1 MLQGL
6 GVTNIIASHTAS
18 SLHTRPFSPFSRNR
32 LPLEVWNPLQRKSSA
47 VSEKKMNY
55 RNNRVTLA
63 CCGWKVIPYQYRAP
77 ITTLTCHLD
86 YTLFNPRRK
95 FPLKQEITPYLTD
108 LRSDWSSRKKLIN
121 IGTKAKFTGRQV
133 AVENLVKK
141 T

>member
-1 MLQGL
+1 M

-95 FPLKQEITPYLTD
+95 FPLKQEITPYLD
-108 LRSDWSSRKKLIN
+108 GLKK
-121 IGTKAKFTGRQV
+121 
-133 AVENLVKK
+133 
-141 T
+141 